1 MMGQAVPEGKEN
13 NNTCPRVYTRRHI
26 SSYIK
31 KVTMFR
37 NVVVHMNG
45 RSAYHTASAGGQ
57 VPSPMWVSSQ
67 LAAVRRQLH
76 GSIAR
81 QKQSF
86 ISGGKASMGK
96 HYIIRIYVYMHR
108 DRVPYLWTVM

>member
-31 KVTMFR
+31 KITMFR

-45 RSAYHTASAGGQ
+45 QHIL
-57 VPSPMWVSSQ
+57 PI
-67 LAAVRRQLH
+67 
-76 GSIAR
+76 SI
-81 QKQSF
+81 
-86 ISGGKASMGK
+86 
-96 HYIIRIYVYMHR
+96 
-108 DRVPYLWTVM
+108 P